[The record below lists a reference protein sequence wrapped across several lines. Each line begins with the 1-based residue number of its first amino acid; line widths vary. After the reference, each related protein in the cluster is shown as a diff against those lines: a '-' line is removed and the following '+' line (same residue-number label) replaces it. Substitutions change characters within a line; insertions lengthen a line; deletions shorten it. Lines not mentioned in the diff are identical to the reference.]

1 MSQVLERVSPGEALE
16 VKPIRVLNQIG
27 LDLTDAVGLLP
38 RAVFRSASREEAPWQ
53 VGDATILVTGPSAAW
68 RQAPATPPEGW
79 PFNLEWVQIASSG
92 VDGFPAWLFDVPEV
106 TTGRGV
112 TAEAI
117 ADYVLAAILDDVKN
131 LSSRQAHGP
140 EDYAS
145 ADAVKPLGTLDGKVL
160 GLAGFGA
167 IGGAVARRA
176 EAFGLKLRVCRK
188 SRQAELPG
196 IASVDSLPDLLA
208 ASDIV
213 VLALPLDNE
222 TRHCVDRR
230 ALSHAKP
237 GLHLINVARGGLI
250 DQEALIEAL
259 SSGIVRLATLDVT
272 EPEPLPAGH
281 AFYSHPSI
289 RLTPHIAWSGGQGR
303 ERLAA
308 LIAGNI
314 RNFLVGEPLVNRI
327 ESPSKIAD
335 PLRV

>member
-1 MSQVLERVSPGEALE
+1 MSQVLERVAPAPASKT
-16 VKPIRVLNQIG
+16 KPVQILNQIG
-27 LDLTDAVGLLP
+27 LDLTNAVALP
-38 RAVFRSASREEAPWQ
+38 PQAVFRSDSREETPWQ

-68 RQAPATPPEGW
+68 RRAPATPPQGW

-92 VDGFPAWLFDVPEV
+92 VDGFPDWLFNVPQV

-131 LSSRQAHGP
+131 LPSRQAHGP

-145 ADAVKPLGTLDGKVL
+145 PDMLKPLGTLDGKVL

-167 IGGAVARRA
+167 IGGAVAKRA
-176 EAFGLKLRVCRK
+176 KAFGLELRVCRK

-213 VLALPLDNE
+213 VLALPLDDE
-222 TRHCVDRR
+222 TRFCVDQR
-230 ALSHAKP
+230 ALSRANP

-314 RNFLVGEPLVNRI
+314 RNFLAGEPLVNCI
-327 ESPSKIAD
+327 ESPLKI
-335 PLRV
+335 PEQSRL